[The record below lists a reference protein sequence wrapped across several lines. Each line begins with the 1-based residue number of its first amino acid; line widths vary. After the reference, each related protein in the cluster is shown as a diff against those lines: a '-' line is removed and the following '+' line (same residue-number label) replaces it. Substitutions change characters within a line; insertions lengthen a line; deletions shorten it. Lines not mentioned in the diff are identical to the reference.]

1 MIDPITEVWR
11 RSEMLE
17 VALKECKTR
26 GSALAKAE
34 HDYRV
39 ALASKIA
46 ELEAN
51 GAKVTTISD
60 KARGDPAIAKLKLER
75 DLSEVLYDTAKD
87 AMLVYRKQIEVL
99 RDQIDREWKNA

>member
-1 MIDPITEVWR
+1 MVDPISEVFR

-26 GSALAKAE
+26 GVAYANAE

-46 ELEAN
+46 SLEAE
-51 GAKVTTISD
+51 GAKQTTIIE
-60 KARGDPAIAKLKLER
+60 KARGSPDVAKLALER
-75 DLSEVLYDTAKD
+75 DLAKVLYETAQD
-87 AMLVYRKQIEVL
+87 ALLVYRKQIEVL
-99 RDQIDREWKNA
+99 RDQIEREWSNA